1 MTAPTAAARHAKGQ
15 RPGAASPRPIGMDI
29 DMDIDIDIDIDADAD
44 GCGSR
49 LAEMAPGAP
58 LGRAGFMH
66 GF

>member
-15 RPGAASPRPIGMDI
+15 RPGAASPRPI
-29 DMDIDIDIDIDADAD
+29 DMDIDIDIDIDIDADGD

-49 LAEMAPGAP
+49 LVEMAPGAP

>member
-15 RPGAASPRPIGMDI
+15 RPGAAIPRPI
-29 DMDIDIDIDIDADAD
+29 DMDIDIDIDADAD

-49 LAEMAPGAP
+49 LVEMAPGAP

>member
-1 MTAPTAAARHAKGQ
+1 
-15 RPGAASPRPIGMDI
+15 
-29 DMDIDIDIDIDADAD
+29 MDIDIDIDIDADGD

-49 LAEMAPGAP
+49 LVEMAPGAP